1 MLVCNSL
8 KMKTMPVPIRKLAKK
23 KKKRRENALESAHTV
38 IRQEDAERQYLKWK
52 RR

>member
-1 MLVCNSL
+1 MLVCSSL

-23 KKKRRENALESAHTV
+23 KKRRENARESAHTV